1 MRRSNSKLMEP
12 VPAEVE
18 ALVQQFN
25 ELTPGVPTSAL
36 KEILP
41 YFWKGNLWSVTSDNA
56 EVEIMGTASYK
67 RKRGGGTELEWR
79 KICFHVTIFPGA
91 PNPNGYRNRWS
102 RYNGSID
109 SEEDTDG
116 FLKHM
121 LECRRILQLVRNGG
135 LCDCGKAL
143 KLHGSS
149 KCTRC
154 AMAAFFA

>member
-1 MRRSNSKLMEP
+1 MEP

-25 ELTPGVPTSAL
+25 ELTPGVPTSTL
-36 KEILP
+36 KEITA
-41 YFWKGNLWSVTSDNA
+41 YFWKGHNQMI
-56 EVEIMGTASYK
+56 EFPGVEIDIIGTASYK

-79 KICFHVTIFPGA
+79 KICFRVAVFRGPPDA
-91 PNPNGYRNRWS
+91 VGYRNRWS
-102 RYNGSID
+102 LYNGSIN

-135 LCDCGKAL
+135 LCDCGKTL

-154 AMAAFFA
+154 AMTAFFA

>member
-1 MRRSNSKLMEP
+1 MEP

-25 ELTPGVPTSAL
+25 ELTPGVPTNAL
-36 KEILP
+36 KDVLA
-41 YFWKGNLWSVTSDNA
+41 YFWKGHCQII
-56 EVEIMGTASYK
+56 EFPGIEIEIIGTASYK

-79 KICFHVTIFPGA
+79 KICFHVTVFAA

-102 RYNGSID
+102 LYNGSID

-149 KCTRC
+149 KCIRC

>member
-1 MRRSNSKLMEP
+1 MAAPMNGAPE
-12 VPAEVE
+12 EV
-18 ALVQQFN
+18 LSLISQFN
-25 ELTPGVPTSAL
+25 EFVPGVPTSTL
-36 KEILP
+36 KEITA
-41 YFWKGNLWSVTSDNA
+41 YFWKGHYQTFEFPGV
-56 EVEIMGTASYK
+56 EIEIMGTASYK

-79 KICFHVTIFPGA
+79 KICFHVRVFSGA
-91 PNPNGYRNRWS
+91 PDAVGFRNRWS
-102 RYNGSID
+102 LYHGSVN

-149 KCTRC
+149 KCIRC
-154 AMAAFFA
+154 AIATFFA